1 MNKKMISLVL
11 GMTLSLTNLFA
22 AEGGG
27 GGVIGGGGGD
37 FELNSIKTLEQLLKQ
52 GGLKKALVHYLETID
67 VDKIENKKVK
77 DTLAPIIKDG
87 SLIQDIQTTE
97 YLLTENCIDVYNHE
111 VPAAAYIGD
120 LGGNICFNPGM
131 ILNQLK
137 NPSSKDL
144 MVELAALVL
153 HEHIHHFQS
162 SAKAI
167 TENEAEAY
175 EVSAYF
181 KITAKILQVPVLKW
195 EPIFLNSSPSELFE
209 KFPAPFGCVYDD
221 SQEPVKCNIPSAVEV
236 EDLLNLYEAE
246 LPLRLEKLKQFNDRK
261 KKILSTILSKKFDG
275 KLGQVYSDYAKQLE
289 KRLELLN
296 EIDYRQ
302 VRFEN
307 IIGLNSRYHSFL
319 KELKAQLPGLRLYTY
334 SQLISHYTTRYMIDD
349 YEDVLER
356 MDMTMEDMVQ
366 KVGRDVGLSSYL
378 NLNTSCKN
386 AKGFGRRGSDLD
398 LSSIRL
404 SFFESDGS
412 WLHVDKDEEILN
424 KLLNAE
430 FQCKKDKEMRMAYDP
445 QQKVISLGY
454 SYRYYY
460 TTDNDFYFYRSVESA
475 LQGKDLSERLRKL
488 LSE

>member
-1 MNKKMISLVL
+1 MNKKFISLVL
-11 GMTLSLTNLFA
+11 GMTLSLTHLFA
-22 AEGGG
+22 AEGG

-77 DTLAPIIKDG
+77 NTLAPLLQNG

-111 VPAAAYIGD
+111 APAAAYIGD
-120 LGGNICFNPGM
+120 IGGNICFNPGM

-162 SAKAI
+162 RAKAI

-175 EVSAYF
+175 AVSAYF
-181 KITAKILQVPVLKW
+181 KITAKILQMPVLKW
-195 EPIFLNSSPSELFE
+195 EPIFLNSSPSELFK

-221 SQEPVKCNIPSAVEV
+221 WKEPVKCNIPSAVEV

-246 LPLRLEKLKQFNDRK
+246 FPLRMEKLKQFNDRK
-261 KKILSTILSKKFDG
+261 KKILSAFQSKKFDG
-275 KLGQVYSDYAKQLE
+275 KLGQAYSSYAKQLE
-289 KRLELLN
+289 KELELLN
-296 EIDYRQ
+296 KIDYEK

-307 IIGLNSRYHSFL
+307 VIGLNSEYHSFL
-319 KELKAQLPGLRLYTY
+319 KELKAQLPSLRLHTY
-334 SQLISHYTTRYMIDD
+334 SQLISHYTTRYMIEE
-349 YEDVLER
+349 YEGVLER
-356 MDMTMEDMVQ
+356 MNMTVEQMVQ
-366 KVGRDVGLSSYL
+366 KVGWIVDLSPYL
-378 NLNTSCKN
+378 NISASCKK
-386 AKGFGRRGSDLD
+386 AKGFGRWGSDLNF
-398 LSSIRL
+398 SNISVSVSI
-404 SFFESDGS
+404 FKSDDS
-412 WLHVDKDEEILN
+412 WFHVDKDEEALN

-445 QQKVISLGY
+445 QQNVISLGY
-454 SYRYYY
+454 SYRYFN
-460 TTDNDFYFYRSVESA
+460 NDDMALYRSVDSA
-475 LQGKDLSERLRKL
+475 LQGKNLDERLRKL